1 MSEPKLDL
9 LGAGT
14 KRLTSRR
21 RGKRRG
27 PKRREVVPQIQQPNL
42 NTPLFGCPVPDN
54 PDFPQLEEDDVK
66 GISVSRQEKDLI
78 LAQSR
83 KQRRQLPELVIDTIE
98 YNILSNEEIEKMA
111 VFEAKSD
118 KSEGLFTVNDPRGG
132 VVDKHTLCKTCYL
145 DNMECPGHYGII
157 KLAQPILNPTF
168 RKEAVYVLTSV
179 CNSCGGLLLPPSQ
192 YKEKGISNLS
202 GGKRL
207 KAIAEA
213 SAGLPCR
220 RAQRGEI
227 QEENILACTPNPIYK
242 TGKLK
247 ETGKVYYVTDAK
259 GKENIKSVAEIEAIF
274 ESISTEDAE
283 MLGFSGGAHP
293 MRYIMKSIAVTP
305 ICSRAPVVQDGLI
318 LKDDLTSMYQDIIR
332 FNEELKEGG
341 LTELNREKKLKNL
354 IFSIEHFMDNSDK
367 KYGQGSK
374 KKYEDLKSR
383 IQGKKA
389 LIRESMMGKR
399 VNYSARTVLGP
410 DPNLKFGQ
418 IRIAQDMAPYLTQHK
433 VVNPSNINK
442 LTKLLREGKI
452 THITPFSGRLEGR
465 MFQVNEKNRHEYQL
479 SYGDEVDRWLQ
490 NGDYVVFNR
499 QPTLHKQG
507 IMGYE
512 VVLGKAKTTGLHLGY
527 TPQHNAD

>member
-1 MSEPKLDL
+1 MTEPSLNLLDT
-9 LGAGT
+9 GT
-14 KRLTSRR
+14 QKLTSRR
-21 RGKRRG
+21 RGKRRTN
-27 PKRREVVPQIQQPNL
+27 KRREVNPQIQNPNL
-42 NTPLFGCPVPDN
+42 NQALFAAPA
-54 PDFPQLEEDDVK
+54 EEDK
-66 GISVSRQEKDLI
+66 GISVSRQEKEI
-78 LAQSR
+78 IIAQSR
-83 KQRRQLPELVIDTIE
+83 KQRAKLPKLVINTIK
-98 YNILSNEEIEKMA
+98 YNILGHDELTKMA
-111 VFEAKSD
+111 VYEAKND

-132 VVDKHTLCKTCYL
+132 VVDAYSLCKTCHL

-157 KLAQPILNPTF
+157 NLAEYIINPNF
-168 RKEAVYVLTSV
+168 RKETVHVLTSV
-179 CNSCGGLLLPPSQ
+179 CNTCAGRLLPTSQ
-192 YKEKGISNLS
+192 YKEKGISNLT

-213 SAGLPCR
+213 SSGLPCR

-227 QEENILACTPNPIYK
+227 KEKNVISCTSNPIYK
-242 TGKLK
+242 TTKLK
-247 ETGKVYYVTDAK
+247 ETGKIYYVTDAK
-259 GKENIKSVAEIEAIF
+259 GKENIKEVPEIEDIF
-274 ESISTEDAE
+274 DSITREDAE
-283 MLGFSGGAHP
+283 FLGFSGGSHP
-293 MRYIMKSIAVTP
+293 IRYIMKSIAVTP

-332 FNEELKEGG
+332 FNEELKKKD
-341 LTELNREKKLKNL
+341 LTELERNKKMRNL

-367 KYGQGSK
+367 KYGQGGK

-418 IRIAQDMAPYLTQHK
+418 IRIPVLMAPYLTQHEI
-433 VVNPSNINK
+433 VNPSNINR
-442 LTKLLREGKI
+442 LTALLRTGKI
-452 THITPFSGRLEGR
+452 TYLIPSYGKLEGR
-465 MFQVNEKNRHEYQL
+465 RIKVNKKIRLEHTL
-479 SYGDEVDRWLQ
+479 SLGDEVDRWLQ

-512 VVLGKAKTTGLHLGY
+512 VVLGKAKTIGLHLGY

>member
-1 MSEPKLDL
+1 MSEPTLDII
-9 LGAGT
+9 GAGS

-21 RGKRRG
+21 RGKRR
-27 PKRREVVPQIQQPNL
+27 PTKRQEVVPQIQNPNL

-54 PDFPQLEEDDVK
+54 PDFPQIEEEDVK

-78 LAQSR
+78 IAQSR
-83 KQRRQLPELVIDTIE
+83 KQRQKLPELIIDSIQ
-98 YNILSNEEIEKMA
+98 YNILSNEQIQKMA
-111 VFEAKSD
+111 VYEAISD

-132 VVDKHTLCKTCYL
+132 VVDMYSLCKTCHL
-145 DNMECPGHYGII
+145 DNMECPGHYGVINLAEAII
-157 KLAQPILNPTF
+157 NPNF
-168 RKEAVYVLTSV
+168 RKETVHVLMSV
-179 CNSCGGLLLPPSQ
+179 CNSCGGLLLNPNQ
-192 YKEKGISNLS
+192 YKEKGIDKLS

-220 RAQRGEI
+220 RAQRGEV

-242 TGKLK
+242 TSKLK
-247 ETGKVYYVTDAK
+247 ETGKIYYTTDAK
-259 GKENIKSVAEIEAIF
+259 GKENIKSVDEIEAIF
-274 ESISTEDAE
+274 ESITREDAE
-283 MLGFSGGAHP
+283 LLGFHGGSHP
-293 MRYIMKSIAVTP
+293 IRYIMKSIAVTP
-305 ICSRAPVVQDGLI
+305 LCSRAPVVQDGLI
-318 LKDDLTSMYQDIIR
+318 LKDDLTSMYQDIVR
-332 FNEELKEGG
+332 FNEELKKGD
-341 LTELNREKKLKNL
+341 LSELKREQKLKNL

-367 KYGQGSK
+367 KYGQGGK

-399 VNYSARTVLGP
+399 VNFSARTVLGP

-418 IRIAQDMAPYLTQHK
+418 IRIPVLMAPYLTQHEI
-433 VVNPSNINK
+433 VNSSNINR
-442 LTKLLREGKI
+442 LTALLRSGKI
-452 THITPFSGRLEGR
+452 TYLTPISGRLAGR
-465 MFQVNEKNRHEYQL
+465 RIKVNKKIRSEHTL
-479 SYGDEVDRWLQ
+479 TYGDEIDRWLQ

-512 VVLGKAKTTGLHLGY
+512 VVLGKPKTIGLHLGY